1 MIQFLFKSEDTDQCV
16 KQDMGIKSLFAVP
29 VGHINVEKKVTEK
42 FMNFI
47 KIKQQREA
55 DAEPLADAFR
65 RWRFMVEINKDGYGL
80 DDRLPGVSKWTSRLT
95 PPNTSV
101 VTNFTHQPNNLHE
114 NLPGLAQVSVF
125 TRRLIGGNKISTDV
139 NILDNSEFSDIKNI
153 LTEHVNNYFQKIVK
167 PDDPEFKLYIT
178 NSWLNL
184 NNTNEMHHIHKHP
197 NSIVSCVLY
206 INADT
211 DDTITFLQP
220 YESLFGNLNFSYAP
234 NTDLN
239 SFALTLPV
247 VTNKCIMF
255 PSGLTHFVTPRPAS
269 CQGTRISLAFNTWFK
284 GIIGAGIDH
293 ADTLKCH

>member
-1 MIQFLFKSEDTDQCV
+1 MTQFLFKIEDTDQCV

-55 DAEPLADAFR
+55 DAESEIDKDETDA
-65 RWRFMVEINKDGYGL
+65 NTSGL
-80 DDRLPGVSKWTSRLT
+80 SRWTSRLT
-95 PPNTSV
+95 PPNTSA
-101 VTNFTHQPNNLHE
+101 VTNFTHGPNNLHE
-114 NLPGLAQVSVF
+114 ILPKGESEIPKESSELETTVF
-125 TRRLIGGNKISTDV
+125 TRRLIGGNKISVDTK
-139 NILDNSEFSDIKNI
+139 ILDNSEFSDIKNI
-153 LTEHVNNYFQKIVK
+153 LTEHVNNYFQEIVK

-184 NNTNEMHHIHKHP
+184 NNTNEMHHSHKHP

-206 INADT
+206 INVDT

-255 PSGLTHFVTPRPAS
+255 PSGLTHFVTPRPTS

-284 GIIGAGIDH
+284 GTIGAGLDH

>member
-1 MIQFLFKSEDTDQCV
+1 MTQFLFKSEDTDQCV

-47 KIKQQREA
+47 KIKQQHEA
-55 DAEPLADAFR
+55 DAEP
-65 RWRFMVEINKDGYGL
+65 EINKDGYGP
-80 DDRLPGVSKWTSRLT
+80 DDRLPGVSRWTSRLT
-95 PPNTSV
+95 PPNTSR
-101 VTNFTHQPNNLHE
+101 PNNRYE
-114 NLPGLAQVSVF
+114 ILPIGKQEIPKQSSELETTVF
-125 TRRLIGGNKISTDV
+125 TRRLTGGNKISTDT

-184 NNTNEMHHIHKHP
+184 NNTNEMHHSHKHP

-206 INADT
+206 INVDT

-220 YESLFGNLNFSYAP
+220 YESLFGNLNFSFEP

-284 GIIGAGIDH
+284 GRIGAGLEH
-293 ADTLKCH
+293 ADTLRCH

>member
-1 MIQFLFKSEDTDQCV
+1 MTQFLFKSEDTDQCV
-16 KQDMGIKSLFAVP
+16 KQVMDIKSLFAVP
-29 VGHINVEKKVTEK
+29 VGHINVGKEVSEKIL
-42 FMNFI
+42 NFI
-47 KIKQQREA
+47 KTKQQQEK
-55 DAEPLADAFR
+55 DAESEIDKDETDA
-65 RWRFMVEINKDGYGL
+65 NTSGL
-80 DDRLPGVSKWTSRLT
+80 SRWTSRLT
-95 PPNTSV
+95 PPNTSA
-101 VTNFTHQPNNLHE
+101 VTNFTHRPNNLHE

-125 TRRLIGGNKISTDV
+125 TRRLIGGNKISTDTK
-139 NILDNSEFSDIKNI
+139 ILDNSEFSDIKNI
-153 LTEHVNNYFQKIVK
+153 LTEHVNNYFQEIVK

-184 NNTNEMHHIHKHP
+184 NNTNEMHHSHKHP

-206 INADT
+206 INVDT

-284 GIIGAGIDH
+284 GTIGAGLDH